1 MKYILDS
8 DTIIYFLRGN
18 QDIVSQV
25 AVIDISKLCTTVIN
39 QAELLYGVYNSIN
52 VKSNMKTITGFLS
65 NIEILNFESEAAKI
79 FGKLKAS
86 LRSEG
91 QLIAD
96 MDLMIASIAIEKSY
110 TLVSNNTKHF
120 GRISGLKLKN
130 WII

>member
-96 MDLMIASIAIEKSY
+96 MDLMIASIAIEKRTGSSEE
-110 TLVSNNTKHF
+110 TNAESNGKKDED
-120 GRISGLKLKN
+120 GI
-130 WII
+130 